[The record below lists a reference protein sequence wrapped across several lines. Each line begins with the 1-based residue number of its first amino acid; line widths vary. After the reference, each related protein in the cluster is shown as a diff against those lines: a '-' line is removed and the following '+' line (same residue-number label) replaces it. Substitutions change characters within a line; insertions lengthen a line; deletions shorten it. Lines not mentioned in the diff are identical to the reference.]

1 LKYVLWKKITFFLG
15 NMTRKEIIEKLS
27 LSEPASLKALYA
39 EANAVKIA
47 AIGNK
52 VFLRGL
58 IEFSNICS
66 KNCYYCGI
74 RRENQAVKRY
84 ELSDA
89 EVMAAVGFAWKNRY
103 GSVVLQSGEQQSARF
118 TKRITRLLHEIK
130 AFTNNEVGITLSC
143 GEQTAATYREW
154 FNAGAHRY
162 LLRIE
167 TSNRELFDKLHPSD
181 EKDPF
186 DTSQPEAVKGLS
198 VKPENNHSFDTR
210 LSAIRALRAAGYQVG
225 TGVMIGLPFQT
236 IEHLC
241 DDLLFFQSL
250 DIDMVGM
257 GPYLEHSQTPLFQH
271 RHLLLP
277 PEKRLELSLKMVATL
292 RLLMPDINIAA
303 TTALQVLHPE
313 GREMAVLAGANII
326 MPNMTLP
333 EHRPDYLIYE
343 HKPGV
348 TDDAAVSK
356 SKLEQNLHD
365 AGITIGYGEWGDS
378 QHFFL

>member
-1 LKYVLWKKITFFLG
+1 M
-15 NMTRKEIIEKLS
+15 NRNEIIEKLS
-27 LSEPASLKALYA
+27 LSDPASLTDLYA
-39 EANAVKIA
+39 EANAVKTSTV
-47 AIGNK
+47 GNK
-52 VFLRGL
+52 IYLRGL

-66 KNCYYCGI
+66 QNCYYCGI
-74 RRENQAVKRY
+74 RRDNQAVKRY
-84 ELSDA
+84 ELSDE
-89 EVMAAVGFAWKNRY
+89 EVLTAVDFAWKNRY
-103 GSVVLQSGEQQSARF
+103 GSVVLQSGEQQSAHF
-118 TKRITRLLHEIK
+118 TKRIVRLLREIK

-143 GEQTAATYREW
+143 GEQSAATYREW
-154 FNAGAHRY
+154 FEAGAHRY

-167 TSNRELFDKLHPSD
+167 SSNRELFNKLHPNNNNHSYDTIQRKPGKEFFSNPDSD
-181 EKDPF
+181 K
-186 DTSQPEAVKGLS
+186 
-198 VKPENNHSFDTR
+198 HSFDTR
-210 LSAIRALRAAGYQVG
+210 LDAIRQLRAEGYQVG

-236 IEHLC
+236 IEHLA

-250 DIDMVGM
+250 NIDMAGM
-257 GPYLEHSQTPLFQH
+257 GPYLEHSQTPLYQH

-313 GREMAVLAGANII
+313 GREMAVSAGANII

-333 EHRPDYLIYE
+333 ERRPDYLIYE

-348 TDDAAVSK
+348 NEDAEVSK

-365 AGITIGYGEWGDS
+365 AGITIGYDEWGDS
-378 QHFFL
+378 QRFYKKRLG

>member
-1 LKYVLWKKITFFLG
+1 
-15 NMTRKEIIEKLS
+15 MTRNQLIEKLS
-27 LSEPASLKALYA
+27 LSDPASLTALYA
-39 EANAVKIA
+39 EANAIKTA
-47 AIGNK
+47 TIGNK
-52 VFLRGL
+52 VYLRGL
-58 IEFSNICS
+58 IEFSNICR

-74 RRENQAVKRY
+74 RHGNKAVNRY
-84 ELSDA
+84 ELSDE
-89 EVMAAVGFAWKNRY
+89 EVLAAVDFAWKNCY

-118 TKRITRLLHEIK
+118 TKRITCLLHKIK
-130 AFTNNEVGITLSC
+130 EFTNNEVGITLSC

-167 TSNRELFDKLHPSD
+167 TSNKELYYKLHPND
-181 EKDPF
+181 
-186 DTSQPEAVKGLS
+186 
-198 VKPENNHSFDTR
+198 NRHSFDNR
-210 LSAIRALRAAGYQVG
+210 LAAIEQLRMEGYQVG

-236 IEHLC
+236 IEHLVG
-241 DDLLFFQSL
+241 DLLFFQSMNV
-250 DIDMVGM
+250 DMVGM
-257 GPYLEHSQTPLFQH
+257 GPYLEHSQTPLYQY

-277 PEKRLELSLKMVATL
+277 PEKRLELALKMVAAL

-333 EHRPDYLIYE
+333 EFRPDYLIYE

-348 TDDAAVSK
+348 NDDAAVSK
-356 SKLEQNLHD
+356 SKLEENLRNV
-365 AGITIGYGEWGDS
+365 GIAIGYSEWGDS
-378 QHFFL
+378 QHFLIK